1 MLFPAA
7 FSPRLPRP
15 VAGRLAAACRAAVVV
30 MLTVELIVAL
40 PLAVLAAGVRASP
53 TDVLPCAPVAA
64 RVLPA
69 AAIGTV
75 PARVDG
81 CPAGVSRAQAAQ
93 AAEPGTVLAAC
104 APLADGAVTIR
115 LTNATGGPAEAG
127 KEAKAGVFRWE
138 GLPFATYRL
147 AEGQP
152 PAGFGDRLVTDEQ
165 DRPLADQRT
174 VTVTIAAGAQRPERR
189 FYYFVDAATSSGSV
203 FAGQVLVPTQRAA

>member
-1 MLFPAA
+1 MLFPAT
-7 FSPRLPRP
+7 FSPRLPLP

-53 TDVLPCAPVAA
+53 TDVLPFAPVAA

-75 PARVDG
+75 TARVYG
-81 CPAGVSRAQAAQ
+81 CPVGLSRAQAAR

-138 GLPFATYRL
+138 GLPFATYLL

-165 DRPLADQRT
+165 GRPLSDQRT
-174 VTVTIAAGAQRPERR
+174 VSVTVAGAAQRPERR
-189 FYYFVDAATSSGSV
+189 FYHFVDAVTA
-203 FAGQVLVPTQRAA
+203 AGTVLAGPVWPEAVR

>member
-53 TDVLPCAPVAA
+53 TDVLPFAPVAA

-75 PARVDG
+75 TARVYG

-104 APLADGAVTIR
+104 APLADEPATIR
-115 LTNATGGPAEAG
+115 LKNAAGGPAEDPT
-127 KEAKAGVFRWE
+127 EAEPGVFRWE
-138 GLPFATYRL
+138 GLPFATYLL

-165 DRPLADQRT
+165 GRPLADQRT
-174 VTVTIAAGAQRPERR
+174 VSVTVAGGAQRPERR
-189 FYYFVDAATSSGSV
+189 FYHFVDAVTA
-203 FAGQVLVPTQRAA
+203 AGTVLAGPVWPEAVR